1 MNRTPVDYELL
12 AIFVTV
18 ADETSFSKAAQRLG
32 ISKGTVS
39 RAITRL
45 EAAVG
50 AELLHRTTHRVA
62 LSTAGTSL
70 YERTA
75 LHLAAL
81 DRAVG
86 RLPERNEEPS
96 GELRITAPPDFG
108 AAVLA
113 PILGQFALRYPEV
126 RFDLRLSASVV
137 DLVSEGFDVA
147 IRPGLHRL
155 KDSTLTARRLGGAS
169 LGHYASPAYVAR
181 RGAPRRFGEVGHE
194 WVVFPPLLKL
204 NKLPKDF
211 RPRFLSNDFNMTRS
225 LVREGVGVGV
235 MPTFLAN
242 PDVAA
247 GTLVPVAL
255 QEGGAVGG
263 SLFFV
268 YPSSGQVPRKIIA
281 FRDFLIERMRSRA
294 LQ

>member
-1 MNRTPVDYELL
+1 MDRTPIDYDLL

-18 ADETSFSKAAQRLG
+18 ADEASFSKAAQRLG
-32 ISKGTVS
+32 IAKGTVS
-39 RAITRL
+39 RAIMRL
-45 EAAVG
+45 EAMVG
-50 AELLHRTTHRVA
+50 VELLHRTTHRVA
-62 LSTAGTSL
+62 LSTAGASL
-70 YERTA
+70 YERTSP
-75 LHLAAL
+75 HLNAL

-86 RLPERNEEPS
+86 RLPERDEEPS
-96 GELRITAPPDFG
+96 GELRIAAPPDFG

-147 IRPGLHRL
+147 IRPGPNKRR
-155 KDSTLTARRLGGAS
+155 DSTLTARRLGGAS
-169 LGHYASPAYVAR
+169 LRHYASPAYVAR
-181 RGAPRRFGEVGHE
+181 RGLPRQLGEHGHE
-194 WVVFPPLLKL
+194 WVVFPPLLNL
-204 NKLPKDF
+204 QKLPKGV

-225 LVREGVGVGV
+225 LVREGVGVGI
-235 MPTFLAN
+235 MPSFLAN

-247 GTLVPVAL
+247 GTLVPVTL
-255 QEGGAVGG
+255 QEGGAVSG

-268 YPSSGQVPRKIIA
+268 YPSSGQVPRKTIA
-281 FRDFLIERMRSRA
+281 FRDFLLDRMKDRA